1 MPPLETTKT
10 GREMVH
16 ARSSAGPAAS
26 RDVPPARWQL
36 HLVLASG
43 ALCCVLGALLGFADE
58 RALGYDAA
66 RPATTV
72 VCGALAMAVAAIALL
87 RGRGCGLTLDPRA
100 CHVTTPRGGLWVP
113 WAAVAEVRIE
123 HRWYG
128 SFVVLELGEGQE
140 PVRLSCAGMRREPH
154 RLRNLIERWR
164 SDAGE
169 EPYQRMP
176 APLWE
181 ARRSV
186 RRLVLATLLVPAI
199 GIALSP
205 IQPAG
210 VFSLPWLIAP
220 LAIALPPA
228 LRVACLGDGHEYHE
242 RLGRDVRD
250 RAVTARAWLAST
262 ALLAVWTPLMFAA
275 SSAWLAA

>member
-1 MPPLETTKT
+1 MPPLETTKA

-16 ARSSAGPAAS
+16 ARSSVRPAAA

-58 RALGYDAA
+58 RALGYDAE

-87 RGRGCGLTLDPRA
+87 RGRGGGLTLGPRA
-100 CHVTTPRGGLWVP
+100 CRVTTPRGGLWVP
-113 WAAVAEVRIE
+113 WAAVAEVRVE

-154 RLRNLIERWR
+154 RLRNLIEGWR
-164 SDAGE
+164 SAARE

-181 ARRSV
+181 ARRSL
-186 RRLVLATLLVPAI
+186 RRLLLATLLVPAI
-199 GIALSP
+199 AIALSP
-205 IQPAG
+205 IEPAG
-210 VFSLPWLIAP
+210 VFSLPWLVAP

-228 LRVACLGDGHEYHE
+228 LSAACLGDGHEYDE

-250 RAVTARAWLAST
+250 RGVNARAWLTFT
-262 ALLAVWTPLMFAA
+262 ALLAVWTPLLFAT
-275 SSAWLAA
+275 SYAWLAA

>member
-1 MPPLETTKT
+1 MPPLETTEA

-16 ARSSAGPAAS
+16 ARSSVRPAAP
-26 RDVPPARWQL
+26 REVPPARWQL

-58 RALGYDAA
+58 RALGYDAE

-72 VCGALAMAVAAIALL
+72 VCGALATAFAAIALL
-87 RGRGCGLTLDPRA
+87 RGRGSGLTLDARA
-100 CHVTTPRGGLWVP
+100 CHVTTARSALWVP
-113 WAAVAEVRIE
+113 WAAVAEVRVE

-154 RLRNLIERWR
+154 RLRNLIEGWR
-164 SDAGE
+164 SVARE

-181 ARRSV
+181 ARRSL
-186 RRLVLATLLVPAI
+186 RRLALATLLVPAI

-205 IQPAG
+205 IEPPG

-228 LRVACLGDGHEYHE
+228 LRAACLGDGHEYDE
-242 RLGRDVRD
+242 RRGQDVRD
-250 RAVTARAWLAST
+250 RAVTARAWLAFT
-262 ALLAVWTPLMFAA
+262 VLLAVWTPLVFAA
-275 SSAWLAA
+275 SYAWRAA